1 MSRCGRPNPRAFT
14 LIETLVAIT
23 ILAVAAPALLFA
35 LAASHDER
43 ILPVQVSRAR
53 WLATERLEAVLRDR
67 YSTTRGWEYLVGANY
82 PTEPGV
88 PGFEDFTRSVSIV
101 ESAPDLVTAGEGAK
115 TVTVSVSWSDGAGQQ
130 RTLAVSTVLTR
141 LEP

>member
-1 MSRCGRPNPRAFT
+1 MNQRPDRDQRAFT

-23 ILAVAAPALLFA
+23 ILTVAAPALLFA

-53 WLATERLEAVLRDR
+53 WLATEGLEAVLRDR
-67 YSTTRGWEYLVGANY
+67 YSTTRGWDHLVNANY
-82 PTEPGV
+82 PTEANI
-88 PGFEDFTRSVSIV
+88 PGFQDFARSVSIA
-101 ESAPDLVTAGEGAK
+101 ETAPDLASPGEGAK
-115 TVTVSVSWSDGAGQQ
+115 TITVSVSWSDAVGRQ
-130 RTLAVSTVLTR
+130 RSLSVATVLTR